1 MPSKTVVLCTVAL
14 TPELLGDATPRLKSF
29 ADAGATVPLGGVT
42 PAVTATVQ
50 STYLTGLPPSGH
62 GAVGNGWLFRDTMEA
77 RLWQQSNRLV
87 QAPKVWEAA
96 PGVTCANLCW
106 WFAMYSSADVTV
118 TPRPMYPADGRKIP
132 DCYTK
137 PGDLRDHLQAELGQF
152 PLFKFW
158 GPAASLDSTRWI
170 AEAAKLVEA
179 RFDPKLS
186 LIYLPHL
193 DYELQKKG
201 PALASIREALG
212 ELDMVAGDLI
222 EFYEARDARVIVLSE
237 YGIVPVSRPVHP
249 NRALRAAGLV
259 AYRMEL
265 GREVI
270 DIGGSEAFAMADH
283 QIAHVYVHDPARIG
297 EVKLLLE
304 SLDGVAEVLDE
315 AGKRQ
320 YGLDHERSGELV
332 LIADADA
339 WFTYYYWEDDS
350 KAPDYARTV
359 DIHRK
364 PGYDPV
370 ELFLDPAIRVPPLA
384 VGSRI
389 VRRKLGF
396 RTLLDVIPL
405 DPSLVRGSHGRI
417 PDDASKGPLLI
428 TRQAD
433 LLEEGELAA
442 TGVNDLILRHLGMAP
457 RRPSGSSP
465 LRSREAAAR

>member
-1 MPSKTVVLCTVAL
+1 MPEKTVVLCTVAM

-29 ADAGATVPLGGVT
+29 ADAGAMVPLGGVT

-50 STYLTGLPPSGH
+50 STYLTGRPPSGH
-62 GAVGNGWLFRDTMEA
+62 GAVGNGWLFKDTMEV

-96 PGVTCANLCW
+96 PGITTANLCW
-106 WFAMYSSADVTV
+106 WFAMYSSADVTL
-118 TPRPMYPADGRKIP
+118 TPRPMYPADGSKIP

-137 PGDLRDHLQAELGQF
+137 PGDLRDSLQAELGQF

-158 GPAASLDSTRWI
+158 GPAASIDSTQWI
-170 AEAAKLVEA
+170 AEAAKRVDG
-179 RFDPKLS
+179 RFDPTLT
-186 LIYLPHL
+186 LVYLPHL
-193 DYELQKKG
+193 DYDLQKKG
-201 PALASIREALG
+201 PALAGIRAQLG
-212 ELDMVAGDLI
+212 ELDAIAGDLI
-222 EFYEARDARVIVLSE
+222 DFYEERGARVIVLSE

-249 NRALRAAGLV
+249 NRILRRAGLV
-259 AYRMEL
+259 SYRMEL

-283 QIAHVYVHDPARIG
+283 QISHVYVSDRGRVA
-297 EVKLLLE
+297 EVRELFT
-304 SLDGVAEVLDE
+304 GVPGIAEVLDE
-315 AGKRQ
+315 AGKRE

-332 LIADADA
+332 LIAEPDA
-339 WFTYYYWEDDS
+339 WFTYYYWDDDA

-370 ELFLDPAIRVPPLA
+370 ELFLDPEIRVPPLA

-389 VRRKLGF
+389 IRRKLGF

-405 DPSLVRGSHGRI
+405 DATLVKGSHGRI
-417 PDDASKGPLLI
+417 PDDPASGPLLM
-428 TRQAD
+428 TKQTD
-433 LLEEGELAA
+433 LLPDGDVAA
-442 TGVNDLILRHLGMAP
+442 ADVHDLILRHLGV
-457 RRPSGSSP
+457 
-465 LRSREAAAR
+465 AARDAVAR

>member
-1 MPSKTVVLCTVAL
+1 MPEKTVVLCTVAM

-29 ADAGATVPLGGVT
+29 ADAGAMVPLGGVT

-50 STYLTGLPPSGH
+50 STYLTGRPPSGH
-62 GAVGNGWLFRDTMEA
+62 GAVGNGWLFKDTMEV

-96 PGVTCANLCW
+96 PGITTANLCW
-106 WFAMYSSADVTV
+106 WFAMYSSADVTL
-118 TPRPMYPADGRKIP
+118 TPRPMYPADGSKIP

-137 PGDLRDHLQAELGQF
+137 PGDLRDSLQAELGQF

-158 GPAASLDSTRWI
+158 GPAASIDSTRWI
-170 AEAAKLVEA
+170 AEAAKRVDG
-179 RFDPKLS
+179 RFDPALT
-186 LIYLPHL
+186 LVYLPHL
-193 DYELQKKG
+193 DYDLQKKG
-201 PALASIREALG
+201 PALAGIRTQLG
-212 ELDMVAGDLI
+212 ELDAIAGDLI
-222 EFYEARDARVIVLSE
+222 DFYEERGARVIVLSE

-249 NRALRAAGLV
+249 NRILRRAGLV
-259 AYRMEL
+259 SYRMEL

-283 QIAHVYVHDPARIG
+283 QISHVYVHDRAQVA
-297 EVKLLLE
+297 EVRELFT
-304 SLDGVAEVLDE
+304 SAPGIAEVLDE
-315 AGKRQ
+315 AGKRE

-332 LIADADA
+332 LIAEPDA
-339 WFTYYYWEDDS
+339 WFTYYYWDDDA

-370 ELFLDPAIRVPPLA
+370 ELFLDPEIRVPPLA

-389 VRRKLGF
+389 IRRKLGF

-405 DPSLVRGSHGRI
+405 DATLVKGSHGRI
-417 PDDASKGPLLI
+417 PDDPASGPLLM
-428 TRQAD
+428 TKQTD
-433 LLEEGELAA
+433 LLPDGDVAA
-442 TGVNDLILRHLGMAP
+442 ADVHDLILRHLGV
-457 RRPSGSSP
+457 
-465 LRSREAAAR
+465 AARDAVAR

>member
-1 MPSKTVVLCTVAL
+1 MPEKTVVLCTVAL
-14 TPELLGDATPRLKSF
+14 TPDLLGEATPRLKRF
-29 ADAGATVPLGGVT
+29 ADGGAMVPLGGVT
-42 PAVTATVQ
+42 PAVTAAVQ

-62 GAVGNGWLFRDTMEA
+62 GAVGNGWLFRDTMEV

-96 PGVTCANLCW
+96 PDVTCANLCW

-137 PGDLRDHLQAELGQF
+137 PGDLRDRLQAELGQF
-152 PLFKFW
+152 PLFRFW
-158 GPAASLDSTRWI
+158 GPAASIESTRWI
-170 AEAAKLVEA
+170 AEAAKLVDA
-179 RFDPKLS
+179 QFDPTLS

-193 DYELQKKG
+193 DYDLQKKG
-201 PALASIREALG
+201 PALEGIRGPLG
-212 ELDMVAGDLI
+212 ELDAVAGGLI
-222 EFYEARDARVIVLSE
+222 DFYEERGARVIVLSE

-249 NRALRAAGLV
+249 NRILRAAGLI

-283 QIAHVYVHDPARIG
+283 QISHVYVRDPERIPEVQALLQGVPGIG
-297 EVKLLLE
+297 EV
-304 SLDGVAEVLDE
+304 LDSS
-315 AGKRQ
+315 GKRE

-332 LIADADA
+332 LLAEPDS
-339 WFTYYYWEDDS
+339 WFTYYYWEDDTR
-350 KAPDYARTV
+350 APDYARTV

-370 ELFLDPAIRVPPLA
+370 ELFLDPAIKVPPLA

-389 VRRKLGF
+389 IRRKLGF

-405 DPSLVRGSHGRI
+405 DPTLVRGSHGRI
-417 PDDASKGPLLI
+417 PDDPAKGPLLI
-428 TRQAD
+428 TRQGD
-433 LLEEGELAA
+433 LLPDDGEVAA
-442 TGVNDLILRHLGMAP
+442 TDVHDLILRHLGVPA
-457 RRPSGSSP
+457 
-465 LRSREAAAR
+465 REAAAR